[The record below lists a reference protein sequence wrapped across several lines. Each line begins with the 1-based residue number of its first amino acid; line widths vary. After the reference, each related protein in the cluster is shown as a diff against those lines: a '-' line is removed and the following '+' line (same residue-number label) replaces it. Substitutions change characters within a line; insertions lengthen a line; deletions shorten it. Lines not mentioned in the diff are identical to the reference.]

1 MSCPHFRTV
10 KSLTHLDFI
19 QAIIFQVSLSFSI
32 FRVPHVFLCVRRFLC
47 VSVFFASMDN
57 DVVFQSSSSSS
68 GSGVN
73 FKALTPFSAMTHRE
87 LAQIIAPT
95 SFPEVE
101 PNSDNGLR
109 WIASNV
115 TTFSDHGNYKLYL
128 CQRRGLAMWVPCGDW
143 FYTNQT
149 PQASQTIAQYAERR
163 SKANRIRQ
171 KPYDRPEGSN
181 LSNRIPNIR
190 IPRVRVDAL
199 ASMPEDGARRSIDI
213 EPDLV
218 QIRAE
223 ERRQER
229 QQQQSRAQVNHNLL
243 PLRTPPP
250 PASSSSIAD
259 RPSTSAEAGLTSKV
273 GVRKPPSK
281 KKSPSK
287 GARWLAF
294 KEKKKAA
301 KIATFSKSPV
311 VPPRPPSLTSP
322 PEMVR
327 SLVPELQAEAPHT
340 SPQQQQQLHEPGDAS
355 VTSDGAQVILPSVLT
370 TANGS
375 SISFDDIQPID
386 LDGIDLDELMA
397 LEDI

>member
-1 MSCPHFRTV
+1 
-10 KSLTHLDFI
+10 
-19 QAIIFQVSLSFSI
+19 
-32 FRVPHVFLCVRRFLC
+32 
-47 VSVFFASMDN
+47 MDN

-181 LSNRIPNIR
+181 LSNRI
-190 IPRVRVDAL
+190 
-199 ASMPEDGARRSIDI
+199 
-213 EPDLV
+213 
-218 QIRAE
+218 QI
-223 ERRQER
+223 
-229 QQQQSRAQVNHNLL
+229 SH
-243 PLRTPPP
+243 
-250 PASSSSIAD
+250 
-259 RPSTSAEAGLTSKV
+259 
-273 GVRKPPSK
+273 
-281 KKSPSK
+281 
-287 GARWLAF
+287 
-294 KEKKKAA
+294 
-301 KIATFSKSPV
+301 
-311 VPPRPPSLTSP
+311 
-322 PEMVR
+322 
-327 SLVPELQAEAPHT
+327 
-340 SPQQQQQLHEPGDAS
+340 
-355 VTSDGAQVILPSVLT
+355 
-370 TANGS
+370 
-375 SISFDDIQPID
+375 
-386 LDGIDLDELMA
+386 
-397 LEDI
+397 